1 MINSDWQSVTASGF
15 LRCVQGSPKPR
26 PSFLLGGCR
35 AAKDSFVVPR
45 DLRSLELPVSQEKQ
59 LGVLEGA
66 RAEKVEAQSHTLLG
80 LYVGMGLWL
89 NHSQMLDL

>member
-1 MINSDWQSVTASGF
+1 M
-15 LRCVQGSPKPR
+15 
-26 PSFLLGGCR
+26 
-35 AAKDSFVVPR
+35 VPR